1 MAVPGLGII
10 PPRCLPR
17 VAMRKLVPNEEEEAP
32 PREAPPL
39 SGRIVVAAVLALKA
53 PGLERVCLERC
64 MSEWM
69 VEWPAM
75 YACTVRGRWRCF
87 FLLLLFWVSFL
98 FRLLRPVKLSTLSDN
113 KLFKLSRDKYA
124 ETSRDT
130 TVFKSGV
137 VKNFLRSST
146 SSSLPTLPA
155 SLPMSLPMS
164 LPPSLLLFLLRP
176 PASAV

>member
-17 VAMRKLVPNEEEEAP
+17 VAMRKLVPNAEEEEAP
-32 PREAPPL
+32 PREAPPR
-39 SGRIVVAAVLALKA
+39 GRIVVAAVLALKE

-64 MSEWM
+64 MSEWV
-69 VEWPAM
+69 VECPSM

-87 FLLLLFWVSFL
+87 FF

-113 KLFKLSRDKYA
+113 KLFKLSRDRYA

-146 SSSLPTLPA
+146 LSLFSTLPP

-164 LPPSLLLFLLRP
+164 LPPSVRLFLLRP
-176 PASAV
+176 PASFV